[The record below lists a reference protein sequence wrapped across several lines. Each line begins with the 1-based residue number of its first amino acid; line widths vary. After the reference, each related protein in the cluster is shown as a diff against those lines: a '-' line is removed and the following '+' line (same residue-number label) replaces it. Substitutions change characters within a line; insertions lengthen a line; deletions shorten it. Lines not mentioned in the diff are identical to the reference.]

1 MNMRVIAQP
10 RLWLWLLVLL
20 AGAGAACAEE
30 SNTRLGIGTEYT
42 TGDYGG
48 SSSIDEIYVPMT
60 GSWDNGLIGLRL
72 SVPWA
77 TVRAPQGT
85 LIDGPDGQPV
95 VGDGPRRT
103 ESGLGDVIAAV
114 TWINAADYA
123 PAAMSMDLTGTVKFG
138 TADEDKGL
146 GTGKNDYSIQADV
159 YKFFGPTSLIV
170 TGGYTV
176 RGDPD
181 GYDLHDVW
189 FASAGVAFGVNED
202 TRGGLFLDWRQSA
215 VDGADDPAELSG
227 FLSRQ
232 FAQTVDLSAYA
243 LVGLSDSSPD
253 WGGGLSL
260 NRRF

>member
-1 MNMRVIAQP
+1 MNTRLIAQP

-20 AGAGAACAEE
+20 GGADAISAEE
-30 SNTRLGIGTEYT
+30 MNTRLGIGTEYT

-181 GYDLHDVW
+181 GYELKNVW
-189 FASAGVAFGVNED
+189 FASGGVAFQVNED
-202 TRGGLFLDWRQSA
+202 LRSGLFLDWRQSA

-227 FLSRQ
+227 FLSKQ
-232 FAQTVDLSAYA
+232 LGQSLDLSAYA
-243 LVGLSDSSPD
+243 LAGLSDSSPD

>member
-10 RLWLWLLVLL
+10 RLWLLVLL
-20 AGAGAACAEE
+20 AGAACAEE
-30 SNTRLGIGTEYT
+30 NNTRLGIGTEYT

-48 SSSIDEIYVPMT
+48 ASSIDEIYVPMT

-181 GYDLHDVW
+181 GYDLNDVW
-189 FASAGVAFGVNED
+189 FASAGVAFRVNDD
-202 TRGGLFLDWRQSA
+202 TRSGLFLDWRQSA

-232 FAQTVDLSAYA
+232 FGQTVDLSAYA